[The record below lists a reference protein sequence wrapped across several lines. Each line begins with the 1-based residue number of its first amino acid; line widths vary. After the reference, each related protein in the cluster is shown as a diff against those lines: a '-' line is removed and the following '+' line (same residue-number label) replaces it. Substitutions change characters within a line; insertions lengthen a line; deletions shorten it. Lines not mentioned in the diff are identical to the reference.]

1 MLIIAGVSASQGS
14 FSTIPQPENMSTSSG
29 KLGECRACGHMN
41 NEQSYHKCTVCKK
54 GTLGKSVKPL
64 LHTQIPRGLLH
75 MVNAKVVVVVADHF
89 PVLSMI

>member
-1 MLIIAGVSASQGS
+1 M
-14 FSTIPQPENMSTSSG
+14 N
-29 KLGECRACGHMN
+29 RATTN
-41 NEQSYHKCTVCKK
+41 APSVKK

-64 LHTQIPRGLLH
+64 LHTQIPRGLLY